1 MTSIELTSKDAISV
15 PCDALVVPVSSAGG
29 TPHVVGD
36 PKQLAQIVKALDPH
50 LESLGMSG
58 ACDTVVRVPAP
69 EGVKA
74 ATVVLTGIGELQTPL
89 PQTADAYETLRAA
102 AGAAS
107 RALAGAQTAVF
118 AFGGNAD
125 HCAAVAEGAAFGAY
139 AFNEFKS
146 NTSSTKEAVS
156 EVVIASDLAKD
167 KNLTKRIEE
176 AAILADGVHC
186 ARDLVN
192 TPPSHLY
199 PETFAKKAEALGK
212 EYGIKVTVLDDKHL
226 AKNGF
231 GGLTG
236 VGMGSARGPR
246 MAILEYCPRGAKK
259 HVALVGKGVTFDTGG
274 ISLKPGQG
282 METMKMDMAGAAAVL
297 GTIVA
302 AARIGIG
309 VKVTAYLCLAEN
321 MPSAMAQRPSDV
333 ITIYGGKTVEVLN
346 TDAEG
351 RLVMADGLVLASESD
366 PDAILDIATLTGAQ
380 VMALGKHISAVMGDD
395 ELREAVVDAATASG
409 EKFWPM
415 PLPKELRAGM
425 DTPVADIAN
434 LGYRWGGMLSAGLF
448 LAEFVGKTGGKKAAE
463 DAPRIPWA
471 HLDIAGPAFVDD
483 KPHGYNPKGGTGVG
497 VRTMLGVLRS
507 YEK

>member
-1 MTSIELTSKDAISV
+1 MTSIALTSKDATSV
-15 PCDALVVPVSSAGG
+15 PCDALVVPVSNAGG
-29 TPHVVGD
+29 TAHVAGD
-36 PKQLAQIVKALDPH
+36 VKQLSQVAKALDPH

-58 ACDTVVRVPAP
+58 ACDTIVRVPAP
-69 EGVKA
+69 AGVKA
-74 ATVVLTGIGELQTPL
+74 ATVVLTGVGDLATPL
-89 PQTADAYETLRAA
+89 AETADTYETLRAA
-102 AGAAS
+102 AGVAA
-107 RALAGAQTAVF
+107 RALGGATTAVF
-118 AFGGNAD
+118 AFGGTAD
-125 HCAAVAEGAAFGAY
+125 HAAAVAEGAAFGAY
-139 AFNEFKS
+139 AFNEFK
-146 NTSSTKEAVS
+146 TDTKATKAALQ
-156 EVVIASDLAKD
+156 EVVIATNLGKD
-167 KNLTKRIEE
+167 KALSKRIEE
-176 AAILADGVHC
+176 AAIVADGVHC

-199 PETFAKKAEALGK
+199 PETFAKKAEELGK
-212 EYGIKVTVLDDKHL
+212 EHGIKVTVLDDKHL

-246 MAILEYCPRGAKK
+246 LAILEYSPRNAKK

-274 ISLKPGQG
+274 ISLKPGLG

-302 AARIGIG
+302 AARIGVG

-321 MPSAMAQRPSDV
+321 MPSAKAQRPSDV

-434 LGYRWGGMLSAGLF
+434 LGHRWGGMLSAGLF
-448 LAEFVGKTGGKKAAE
+448 LREFIGKSGGKKAAD

-483 KPHGYNPKGGTGVG
+483 KAHGYCPMGGTGVG
-497 VRTMLGVLRS
+497 VRTMLGVLRG